1 MEGATARLRTPE
13 ELALQNTKSRTLMI
27 RSSFDEKVLPDRI
40 VLGTPA
46 SLFCCV
52 LEVEN
57 NLLRNVCGNAI
68 R

>member
-40 VLGTPA
+40 VSFLGWQIWDP
-46 SLFCCV
+46 
-52 LEVEN
+52 
-57 NLLRNVCGNAI
+57 
-68 R
+68 